1 MSNKLSVLS
10 SKIAV
15 IATELPDLPS
25 TIRYYDD
32 YDDKYHSIRDPASSF
47 IWEIRYDGERVFLD
61 FSAIDND
68 LRFII
73 KHIVVDLFSRLDP
86 SSVANICSAI
96 LRNADQTEHFIQS
109 LILRPE
115 EFRSLWIKEIQSN
128 KPWAY
133 ARNIRT
139 ALHSLCNL
147 SIGLWRPDMRPYV
160 SQLES
165 PTQDIYKTVRT
176 GECFLPLDDQ
186 SLLIDYLDE
195 VSGSVRKTPEA
206 HSTTQLRN
214 ACILAI
220 IHQYGCRPG
229 QVARIKKSDVR
240 QYENGTVHIAIP
252 LLKQRGTEALRRVT
266 RRVKY
271 EWGSIF
277 TEYTVRRLQAAST
290 GALTDSYFDLPPKR
304 LSVALGDLIESITG
318 TRWSP
323 TDLRHTAAQR
333 LADAGTSHI
342 ALSEFMGHATTLTA
356 NVYFDASP
364 TQAQRINQALAIST
378 IYSNVAEVARTRT
391 IDKTALL
398 HLPSDQQIGAI
409 PHGIPIAGIG
419 GCSAGQSLC
428 SKNPVLSCYT
438 CRKFLPLSDAK
449 VHESVVES
457 LRPVVSEFASASRFN
472 EESPAYTQ
480 LRRMFQ
486 AALQVAEDIR
496 QNYAKTGTEP
506 T

>member
-1 MSNKLSVLS
+1 MNRAASDLASR
-10 SKIAV
+10 IAV
-15 IATELPDLPS
+15 IAAQLPNLS
-25 TIRYYDD
+25 SSIRYCDD
-32 YDDKYHSIRDPASSF
+32 FDEKYHLIRDLDGSD
-47 IWEIRYDGERVFLD
+47 IWEIRFDGVRSSID
-61 FSAIDND
+61 FSVLDDHLTPIFKHVAAD
-68 LRFII
+68 LI
-73 KHIVVDLFSRLDP
+73 SRLDP
-86 SSVANICSAI
+86 SGAISICQGIIGNS
-96 LRNADQTEHFIQS
+96 EHFIQA
-109 LILRPE
+109 LTMRPE
-115 EFRSLWIKEIQSN
+115 EFRDLWVAEVRPHQT
-128 KPWAY
+128 WGY
-133 ARNIRT
+133 ALHLRT
-139 ALHSLCNL
+139 IIHSLCNL
-147 SIGLWRPDMRPYV
+147 SIGLWRPEMRPYV

-165 PTQDIYKTVRT
+165 PVRDIYKTVRT
-176 GECFLPLDDQ
+176 GECFLPLAHQ
-186 SLLIDYLDE
+186 SLLIDYLDDLSH
-195 VSGSVRKTPEA
+195 VIKNAHEA
-206 HSTTQLRN
+206 RPTNQLRD
-214 ACILAI
+214 ACILVI
-220 IHQYGCRPG
+220 SHQYGCRSG
-229 QVARIKKSDVR
+229 QIARIKTTDVR
-240 QYENGTVHIAIP
+240 CYENGAVHLSIP
-252 LLKQRGTEALRRVT
+252 LLKQRGNEAMRRVT
-266 RRVKY
+266 RRVKS

-277 TEYTVRRLQAAST
+277 NEYTARRLHTTVTNGAS
-290 GALTDSYFDLPPKR
+290 ADSYFDLPPQK
-304 LSVALGDLIESITG
+304 LSTVLRDLIEKITG

-391 IDKTALL
+391 IDKNALL
-398 HLPSDQQIGAI
+398 RLPSDQQIGAI

-496 QNYAKTGTEP
+496 QNYEKTGAEP

>member
-1 MSNKLSVLS
+1 MTHVASELTSR
-10 SKIAV
+10 IAV
-15 IATELPDLPS
+15 IAAELPRLPS

-32 YDDKYHSIRDPASSF
+32 FADKHHSVRAPESLDK
-47 IWEIRYDGERVFLD
+47 WEIRYDGKKVYLD
-61 FSAIDND
+61 FSTLDDDIS
-68 LRFII
+68 FIS
-73 KHIVVDLFSRLDP
+73 KHIAADIFYRLDP
-86 SSVANICSAI
+86 SGAASICHGI
-96 LRNADQTEHFIQS
+96 LGKAVKAGH
-109 LILRPE
+109 LIEALTLSPE
-115 EFRSLWIKEIQSN
+115 EFRNLWTAEIQPYE
-128 KPWAY
+128 PWAY
-133 ARNIRT
+133 CRDIRT
-139 ALHSLCNL
+139 MLHSLCNL
-147 SIGLWRPDMRPYV
+147 SIGLWRPEMRPYV
-160 SQLES
+160 SLLES
-165 PTQDIYKTVRT
+165 PPKDLYKTVRT
-176 GECFLPLDDQ
+176 GECFLPLDHQ

-195 VSGSVRKTPEA
+195 LSEAVSKSPE
-206 HSTTQLRN
+206 TQATIELRC
-214 ACILAI
+214 ACILVI
-220 IHQYGCRPG
+220 SHQYGCRPG
-229 QVARIKKSDVR
+229 QIARIKTADVR
-240 QYENGTVHIAIP
+240 CYANGAVHLAIP
-252 LLKQRGTEALRRVT
+252 LLKQRGNEVLRRVT
-266 RRVKY
+266 RRVKH
-271 EWGSIF
+271 EWGAIF
-277 TEYTVRRLQAAST
+277 VEYTARRLHTTVTNGTPADNYFYLSPQGLST
-290 GALTDSYFDLPPKR
+290 VLR
-304 LSVALGDLIESITG
+304 DLIEKITG

-342 ALSEFMGHATTLTA
+342 ALSEFMGHSTTLTA

-486 AALQVAEDIR
+486 AALQVAKEIR
-496 QNYAKTGTEP
+496 LKHVENGVE
-506 T
+506 